1 MTSLQTRIK
10 QIPANDGYYIGI
22 ASCRDTFYVNAGT
35 DSAPQISTNL
45 WARSTNTS
53 TILNTAGCIFR
64 DMGKTVTSTG
74 RVFRKVQLL
83 VSSPFSEGVAGQPL
97 SATNLSDY
105 LSGFIELPGT
115 GGMSSGFGN
124 GAGAAGPFTPVARLG

>member
-22 ASCRDTFYVNAGT
+22 AAGVRDTFYVNAGT
-35 DSAPQISTNL
+35 DSAPFISTNI

-53 TILNTAGCIFR
+53 TILATPGCILR
-64 DMGKTVTSTG
+64 DMGKTVISST

-83 VSSPFSEGVAGQPL
+83 VSSPTSEGVAGGPAGTGA
-97 SATNLSDY
+97 SASEY

-115 GGMSSGFGN
+115 GGMSSGASNTGY
-124 GAGAAGPFTPVARLG
+124 TPVARLG